1 MAKIQRNEPAASGGK
16 GTLSVDKSL
25 SRTQRS
31 GVSGTAPEDR
41 LPKVTID
48 GEEFWRVEGD
58 YLLDVDQLF
67 IYTQQQAALREA
79 VRLGEN
85 AAGTAEV
92 ALSDSFV
99 GVSSELVGILQG
111 SKIVRWSP
119 GTTLTYCVLRKTFND
134 QAQYEEIAANMQTAT
149 RAWEE
154 TCGIKFEYRNDL
166 DGSDSLRPPV
176 VFPVRLVDASGAFI
190 AAAFFPNDIVNRRR
204 LLIDPSYFTTGF
216 DHVGVLRHEL
226 GHTLGF
232 RHEHIRSLA
241 PRVCPDEDSTDTID
255 LSAYDPK
262 SVMHYFCGGVG
273 SRDLAIT
280 DVDRAGSQKVYGPPF
295 TSFELIDA

>member
-1 MAKIQRNEPAASGGK
+1 M
-16 GTLSVDKSL
+16 
-25 SRTQRS
+25 
-31 GVSGTAPEDR
+31 
-41 LPKVTID
+41 
-48 GEEFWRVEGD
+48 EGD

-79 VRLGEN
+79 ARLGED
-85 AAGTAEV
+85 AAGTAEA

-99 GVSSELVGILQG
+99 GARSELVGILQG
-111 SKIVRWSP
+111 SKIVRWAP
-119 GTTLTYCVLRKTFND
+119 GTALTYCVLRKTFNN
-134 QAQYEEIAANMQTAT
+134 QAQYEEVVANMLAAT

-154 TCGIKFEYRNDL
+154 TCGVRFEYRDDL
-166 DGSDSLRPPV
+166 DASDSLRPAV
-176 VFPVRLVDASGAFI
+176 VFPVRQIDAAGAFI
-190 AAAFFPNDIVNRRR
+190 AAAFFPNDIASRRR
-204 LLIDPSYFTTGF
+204 LLIDASYFTTGF

-241 PRVCPDEDSTDTID
+241 PRVCPDEDLTDTID

-280 DVDRAGSQKVYGPPF
+280 DVDRSGSQKVYGPPF
-295 TSFELIDA
+295 TTFELIDAEAV

>member
-1 MAKIQRNEPAASGGK
+1 MSKIQRDEPAVSSAEGARAADG
-16 GTLSVDKSL
+16 
-25 SRTQRS
+25 RTTRTRS
-31 GVSGTAPEDR
+31 GEVSEIAPGDR
-41 LPKVTID
+41 LPKVVID

-67 IYTQQQAALREA
+67 VYTQQQEALREA
-79 VRLGEN
+79 ARLGED

-119 GTTLTYCVLRKTFND
+119 GTALTYCVLRNTFTD
-134 QAQYEEIAANMQTAT
+134 QAQYEEVVANMQAAT

-154 TCGIKFEYRNDL
+154 TCGINFEYRNDL
-166 DGSDSLRPPV
+166 DASDSLRPPV
-176 VFPVRLVDASGAFI
+176 VFPVRQIDASGAFI
-190 AAAFFPNDIVNRRR
+190 AAAFFPNDIANRRR

-241 PRVCPDEDSTDTID
+241 PRVCPDEDTTAIIE
-255 LSAYDPK
+255 LGAYDPK

-280 DVDRAGSQKVYGPPF
+280 DVDRAGSQKVYGPPL

>member
-1 MAKIQRNEPAASGGK
+1 MSKIQRGEPAVSSGG
-16 GTLSVDKSL
+16 GARAADG
-25 SRTQRS
+25 RTTRTRDS
-31 GVSGTAPEDR
+31 EVSEIAPEDR
-41 LPKVTID
+41 LPKVVID

-67 IYTQQQAALREA
+67 VYTQQQAALREA
-79 VRLGEN
+79 ARLGED

-99 GVSSELVGILQG
+99 GVNSELVGILQG
-111 SKIVRWSP
+111 SRIVRWSP
-119 GTTLTYCVLRKTFND
+119 GTVLTYCVLRKTFGN
-134 QAQYEEIAANMQTAT
+134 QAEYDEVAANMQAAT
-149 RAWEE
+149 KAWEE
-154 TCGIKFEYRNDL
+154 TCGINFEYRNDL

-176 VFPVRLVDASGAFI
+176 VFPVRQIDASGAFI
-190 AAAFFPNDIVNRRR
+190 AAAFFPNDIANRRR

-241 PRVCPDEDSTDTID
+241 PRVCPDEDTTDTID
-255 LSAYDPK
+255 LGAYDPK

-295 TSFELIDA
+295 ASFELIDA